1 MCQRWELCERGKE
14 VHETAGDLRGDV
26 CEGEEGEQGVRVEW
40 VIYTSLCINTASH
53 NIKVLLD

>member
-40 VIYTSLCINTASH
+40 VIYRHYASTLLVITS
-53 NIKVLLD
+53 KYR

>member
-26 CEGEEGEQGVRVEW
+26 CEGEEGERGVRVEW
-40 VIYTSLCINTASH
+40 VIYTSLCINTASR
-53 NIKVLLD
+53 NIRVSFD